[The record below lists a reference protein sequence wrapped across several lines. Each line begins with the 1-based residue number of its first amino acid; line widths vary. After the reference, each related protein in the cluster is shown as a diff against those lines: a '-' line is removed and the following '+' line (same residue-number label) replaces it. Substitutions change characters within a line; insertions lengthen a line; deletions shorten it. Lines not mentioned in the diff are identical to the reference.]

1 MDVLRSAL
9 QPITHNLPLPLRN
22 LATSLLGPACY
33 KHLLLDLD
41 PSNTACLKL
50 AISKALGIGIILASS
65 IVKIPQI
72 LKLTRSQSAH
82 GISFLSYVLET
93 ASYLISLAY
102 NVRQGFP
109 FSTFGETALI
119 AAQNVVI
126 AVLVLQFSGKSAAAA
141 GFVAGL
147 AVVAYALFDGR
158 VVDGR
163 LLGYLQAGAGVLGV
177 ASKAPQIWTVWRT
190 GGTGQLSAF
199 AVGFWPFFR
208 EQDDVE
214 IGLRKGGWLTC

>member
-1 MDVLRSAL
+1 M
-9 QPITHNLPLPLRN
+9 
-22 LATSLLGPACY
+22 
-33 KHLLLDLD
+33 
-41 PSNTACLKL
+41 
-50 AISKALGIGIILASS
+50 
-65 IVKIPQI
+65 
-72 LKLTRSQSAH
+72 
-82 GISFLSYVLET
+82 
-93 ASYLISLAY
+93 
-102 NVRQGFP
+102 
-109 FSTFGETALI
+109 
-119 AAQNVVI
+119 
-126 AVLVLQFSGKSAAAA
+126 LVLQFSGKSAAAA